1 MMEEDGREEEAE
13 EAKKTSPSFFS
24 LFTLKENGE
33 MTLCYSS
40 YKLSCY
46 KYLLAL
52 HFLFVYYF

>member
-1 MMEEDGREEEAE
+1 MMEDDGREEEAE

-40 YKLSCY
+40 YK
-46 KYLLAL
+46 
-52 HFLFVYYF
+52 